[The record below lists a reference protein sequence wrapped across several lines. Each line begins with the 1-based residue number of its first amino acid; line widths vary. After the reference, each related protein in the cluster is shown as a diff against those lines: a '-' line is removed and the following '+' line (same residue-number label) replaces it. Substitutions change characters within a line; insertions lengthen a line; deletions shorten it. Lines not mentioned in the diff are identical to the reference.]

1 MEQPDTEKKRAGF
14 TIPLAVWFWLG
25 IFWLN
30 LLVYG
35 LVYQRLQ
42 QSRHLY
48 EQRAAVT
55 AQNIVGLLEQSVAD
69 SIERVELGVLNVV
82 DEAEKQLSSDGSIS
96 KPSIEAYINR
106 LHSRFPDLEGI
117 RITDESG
124 TVRYGTHS
132 SGRAD
137 VSIANDDHFIYLRTH
152 PDAGT
157 VISKP
162 KFGKISNKWTI
173 KVVRRYN
180 RPGGAF
186 AGVVSGIIDV
196 NYYAVQFAALN
207 VGEHGTVT
215 LRDGD
220 MGIIV
225 RYPEPEAGGSS
236 VGKRNISQRYQ
247 DMLLTS
253 PYKGTFIGKSTNDG
267 RQRTVSYRRLGKW
280 PLLAQVALAE
290 DDYLA
295 EWRHETSNVLMAAAV
310 FSLFSIQSGFL
321 GLRYLS
327 SRKRTIDA
335 LEENRNLFRTFAE
348 MSADWFWEQ
357 DAEYRFTHISGK
369 VRESFGV
376 SEAGMVGKRRQDIA
390 IDMDS
395 AKMREHMA
403 QLDARQPFKDFEY
416 SYRMPTTGEI
426 HVISASGI
434 PVFDADGRF
443 QGYRGF
449 GRDVTENRRNEE
461 RIRHMAQYDSL
472 TNLPNRALFY
482 DRLEQ
487 AIIMARRNHA
497 QFALLYLDLDKFK
510 PVNDRYGHHAGDL
523 LLQQVADRIRIN
535 LRDSDTIARLGG
547 DEFAVLL
554 QQLVHTQDAEEIA
567 AKLIAAVDPPYTL
580 ENVMQP
586 VTIGV
591 SIGVAIYPD
600 DASDKDGLIRAA
612 DAAMYLAKQVSGNT
626 YRCYGRQPDW
636 PSERIV

>member
-1 MEQPDTEKKRAGF
+1 MEQPDTGKKRRGF
-14 TIPLAVWFWLG
+14 VIPLAVWFWLG

-35 LVYQRLQ
+35 LVYQRFQ

-48 EQRAAVT
+48 EQRAAVI
-55 AQNIVGLLEQSVAD
+55 AQNIVGLLEQSIAD
-69 SIERVELGVLNVV
+69 SIERVELGVLGVM
-82 DEAEKQLSSDGSIS
+82 DEVEKQLSSSGRIDKSS
-96 KPSIEAYINR
+96 LEAYINR
-106 LHSRFPDLEGI
+106 LHSRYPDLEGI
-117 RITDESG
+117 RITDASG
-124 TVRYGTHS
+124 TVRFGTNS
-132 SGRAD
+132 SDRTD
-137 VSIANDDHFIYLRTH
+137 VSIANDDHFAYLRDH
-152 PDAGT
+152 PEVGT
-157 VISKP
+157 VISRP

-180 RPGGAF
+180 LPDGTF
-186 AGVVSGIIDV
+186 SGVVSGIIDV

-207 VGEHGTVT
+207 VGENGTVT

-225 RYPEPEAGGSS
+225 RYPEPEGAGSS
-236 VGKRNISQRYQ
+236 VGKRNISQQYR
-247 DMLLTS
+247 DMLQAS
-253 PYKGTFIGKSTNDG
+253 PYKGTFIGQSPDDG
-267 RQRTVSYRRLGKW
+267 RSRTVSYRMLGKW
-280 PLLAQVALAE
+280 PLLVQVALAE

-295 EWRHETSNVLMAAAV
+295 EWRHETSNVLMVTAV
-310 FSLFSIQSGFL
+310 FTLFSILVGFL
-321 GLRYLS
+321 GLRYWS
-327 SRKRTIDA
+327 SRKRAIDA

-390 IDMDS
+390 IDVDS
-395 AKMREHMA
+395 AKMEEHLA
-403 QLDARQPFKDFEY
+403 LLDARQPFKDFEY
-416 SYRMPTTGEI
+416 SYRMPATGEI

-461 RIRHMAQYDSL
+461 RIRHMAQYDNL

-487 AIIMARRNHA
+487 ALIMARRNHT

-523 LLQQVADRIRIN
+523 LLQQVAERIRDN

-554 QQLVHTQDAEEIA
+554 QQLVHTQGAEEIA
-567 AKLIAAVDPPYTL
+567 AKLIAAIDPPYIL
-580 ENVMQP
+580 ENVLQP

-600 DASDKDGLIRAA
+600 DAGDKDGLIRAA
-612 DAAMYLAKQVSGNT
+612 DAAMYLAKQISGNT
-626 YRCYGRQPDW
+626 YRCYGSRPDW
-636 PSERIV
+636 PSERNA